1 LIGYWEINNKQK
13 MKKVKPVSK
22 NNEDDYF
29 AVEQDGVLKCSCGE
43 ELEKMDDQTYKCPG
57 GYPVY
62 RFQDGSVFIDKWG
75 NLMMKKIDHG
85 NHKKKKKNGKK

>member
-1 LIGYWEINNKQK
+1 
-13 MKKVKPVSK
+13 MKNIEPATYR
-22 NNEDDYF
+22 NEDAYF
-29 AVEQDGVLKCSCGE
+29 VVERDGVLTCSCGRA
-43 ELEKMDDQTYKCPG
+43 LVKMDDQTYKCPG

-85 NHKKKKKNGKK
+85 GQNKKWTKKKKKKK

>member
-1 LIGYWEINNKQK
+1 
-13 MKKVKPVSK
+13 MKKIDPDIYRE
-22 NNEDDYF
+22 EDEYF
-29 AVEQDGVLKCSCGE
+29 AVEQDGVLKCSCGR
-43 ELEKMDDQTYKCPG
+43 ELEKMDDHTYRCPG

-85 NHKKKKKNGKK
+85 NHKKKNGNKRKNKKVPG

>member
-1 LIGYWEINNKQK
+1 
-13 MKKVKPVSK
+13 MKKVKPYIR
-22 NNEDDYF
+22 NEADEYF

-43 ELEKMDDQTYKCPG
+43 QLVKLDDLTYKCPG

-85 NHKKKKKNGKK
+85 GQNKKNGQKRKNKKANRRT